1 MNHRTF
7 TRLLSEGP
15 VEVEIIKK
23 SQIYGHFLTNRSDH
37 HNASYP
43 VINDTT
49 LHLNP
54 GDRLDV
60 ISAIAAQGVYRH
72 SCIKVRRERQEF
84 HIILTD
90 YKRFI
95 KIV

>member
-37 HNASYP
+37 PLASYP

-49 LHLNP
+49 LHLDP
-54 GDRLDV
+54 GDRLKV
-60 ISAIAAQGVYRH
+60 ISAIAPHFKQE
-72 SCIKVRRERQEF
+72 IKK
-84 HIILTD
+84 IKL
-90 YKRFI
+90 KNFI
-95 KIV
+95 FFPN